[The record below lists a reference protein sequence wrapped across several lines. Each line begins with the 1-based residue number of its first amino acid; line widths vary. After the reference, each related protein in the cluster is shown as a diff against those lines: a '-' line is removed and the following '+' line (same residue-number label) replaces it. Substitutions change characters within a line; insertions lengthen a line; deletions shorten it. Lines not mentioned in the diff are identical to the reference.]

1 MVLLDLQINALL
13 ILNIVRHIN
22 PILQINITE
31 LTKCLKKKNNN
42 KNKQTLIL
50 RDFPK
55 IAVVM
60 GGT

>member
-1 MVLLDLQINALL
+1 M
-13 ILNIVRHIN
+13 
-22 PILQINITE
+22 PE
-31 LTKCLKKKNNN
+31 KKKNNN